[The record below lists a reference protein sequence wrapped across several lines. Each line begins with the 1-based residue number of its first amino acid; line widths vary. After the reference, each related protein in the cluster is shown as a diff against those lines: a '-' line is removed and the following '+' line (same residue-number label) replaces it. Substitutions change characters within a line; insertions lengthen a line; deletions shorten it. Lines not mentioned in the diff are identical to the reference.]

1 MAEYMIPAIAV
12 YLCAALVIFTIS
24 EELSGER
31 VITAIIALAWLPVFA
46 VLLAIKL
53 VAMLKAAAEAEG

>member
-1 MAEYMIPAIAV
+1 MLMAEYIPAIAV
-12 YLCAALVIFTIS
+12 YLCAALVIFAIG

-31 VITAIIALAWLPVFA
+31 VITAIIALAWPPVFA

-53 VAMLKAAAEAEG
+53 AAMLRGGDADG